1 MKITSKHSNHNTC
14 ISYISLIPGKRRRN
28 FFQEAGNLLLLFVW
42 HLGCISNWIWIWGK
56 SYKITSAWIVH
67 LVKKIYLNYCIS
79 YHLLN
84 VYMLKSF
91 VVQMAHLFFISFFYV
106 VLWFVCLF
114 VCFIC
119 LCLSIYFNSIFDK
132 YPRRL
137 SDLLILKKY

>member
-1 MKITSKHSNHNTC
+1 MYN
-14 ISYISLIPGKRRRN
+14 YISNGEGI
-28 FFQEAGNLLLLFVW
+28 FFRKQEIYFLLFVW

-91 VVQMAHLFFISFFYV
+91 VVQMAHLFFLSFFYV

-114 VCFIC
+114 YLSLSCVLCAQCCQCLWVSILDSLWVFSNFIQNH
-119 LCLSIYFNSIFDK
+119 S
-132 YPRRL
+132 
-137 SDLLILKKY
+137 

>member
-1 MKITSKHSNHNTC
+1 MYN
-14 ISYISLIPGKRRRN
+14 YISNGEGI
-28 FFQEAGNLLLLFVW
+28 FFRKQEIYFLLFVW

-91 VVQMAHLFFISFFYV
+91 VVQMAHLFFLSFFYV
-106 VLWFVCLF
+106 VLWFVC
-114 VCFIC
+114 FIC
-119 LCLSIYFNSIFDK
+119 LCLVSCVPNVASVSGFPFLIPFGYFLTLFKITASI
-132 YPRRL
+132 
-137 SDLLILKKY
+137 LLVAELYGC